1 MSKKKR
7 SHNSEDDVSIE
18 TKKRKI
24 LEDIEFE
31 NEETEQV
38 TEQTNQN
45 QKKKIKFT
53 QTEIQQLKETE
64 ILFKSSFF
72 RLAVKKYS
80 NSKNPSLQKF

>member
-7 SHNSEDDVSIE
+7 SHNSEDDDSIE

-24 LEDIEFE
+24 LEEIEFE
-31 NEETEQV
+31 NEEPEQV
-38 TEQTNQN
+38 IEQAKHSQK
-45 QKKKIKFT
+45 KKKIKFT

-72 RLAVKKYS
+72 RLAVKFKIL
-80 NSKNPSLQKF
+80 NVSLQKF